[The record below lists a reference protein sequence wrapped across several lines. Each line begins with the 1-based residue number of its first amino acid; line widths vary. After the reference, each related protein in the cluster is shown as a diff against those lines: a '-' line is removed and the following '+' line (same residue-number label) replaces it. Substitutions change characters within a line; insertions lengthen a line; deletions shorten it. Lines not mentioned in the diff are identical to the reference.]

1 MKGEA
6 RRVDPARRFPFSAV
20 VGLEEARLALLLGAI
35 DPAIGGVLL
44 RGPQGS
50 ARSTLARGLA
60 GLLPGSPRFVDL
72 PVGATED
79 RVLGSLDIMTE
90 AIDGETRFRA
100 GLLASAHGGVLY
112 VNAVNLLPEHL
123 VDLLLGV
130 AAAGV
135 NRVERNGVW
144 HEHPARFVLVASL
157 NPDDGEL
164 PPQLLDRFGLA
175 VEVKAPADPET
186 RAEVVRRRLTH
197 DAGGEVHG
205 YDADILLR
213 ARLAAAMPADL
224 PTSVVDFA
232 SHLAVGLGVEGLRGD
247 LVLCRAAAALAGWE
261 GRSVTTESDVERVA
275 PLALGHRRRPFDPPT
290 LPADELERAL
300 AAAREALAAAEVQPD
315 ADGDAGE
322 DADADTDTTD
332 SSVQQSGW
340 WATISQQGTGG
351 DLGDE
356 PGEPEPESDRS
367 DEVPE
372 VLDPAEPTADD
383 AELATGTQSA
393 IAVAPTVQAVTERQ
407 ENDEPNAAQAVGR
420 TVVVAVDAS
429 GSLGVARRVEAA
441 TGAVLG
447 LLGDAH
453 MRNDR
458 VALVTFRGDA
468 ASEILPP
475 TASVELAHG
484 RLEQVPTGGLAP
496 LAEGLA
502 TALATARRAVA
513 EGSAPLLVVITDGRA
528 TGDLGALDRAR
539 GVAADIASA
548 AIEAMVIDAEDGPA
562 PLGLAKQL
570 ATSMRA
576 RCVRLGEI
584 SAPQVEAAVREALAG

>member
-1 MKGEA
+1 MRGPCAAPRCTGCSRPTASGPPCWGGRRSGRASAGGPGACGSPTPAWPGSTASPTRSRPMSTSRCCSASSRKPIAEHGRPQPARSRGPGGAVVMKGEA

-60 GLLPGSPRFVDL
+60 GLLPG
-72 PVGATED
+72 
-79 RVLGSLDIMTE
+79 
-90 AIDGETRFRA
+90 
-100 GLLASAHGGVLY
+100 
-112 VNAVNLLPEHL
+112 HL

-197 DAGGEVHG
+197 DAGGEGHG
-205 YDADILLR
+205 DDADILLR
-213 ARLAAAMPADL
+213 ARLAAAIPADL
-224 PTSVVDFA
+224 PTSGVDFP

-322 DADADTDTTD
+322 DADADTDTDTTD

-407 ENDEPNAAQAVGR
+407 ENDEPNPAQAVGR

-458 VALVTFRGDA
+458 VALVTFCGDA

-475 TASVELAHG
+475 
-484 RLEQVPTGGLAP
+484 
-496 LAEGLA
+496 
-502 TALATARRAVA
+502 
-513 EGSAPLLVVITDGRA
+513 
-528 TGDLGALDRAR
+528 
-539 GVAADIASA
+539 
-548 AIEAMVIDAEDGPA
+548 
-562 PLGLAKQL
+562 
-570 ATSMRA
+570 
-576 RCVRLGEI
+576 
-584 SAPQVEAAVREALAG
+584 